1 MLTNVNLLE
10 RITTLYDYHLK
21 NEQNVKF
28 KMLLMK
34 INVNCNKNEV
44 TANASLVLQL
54 HAKDIQVSLVIR
66 GR

>member
-10 RITTLYDYHLK
+10 RITTLYDHRLE

-34 INVNCNKNEV
+34 INVNCKKNEGI
-44 TANASLVLQL
+44 ANASLVVQL